1 MMNEEKDTIW
11 LVDNAEIIHRA
22 IKLILPG
29 YAIRSFYSGEAF
41 LEFIGTGSY
50 NFPDLILLDIVIDKI
65 SGFEVLEKLMEIIE
79 FRDIPVV
86 IISTNESIDDKVMGL
101 EMGATDYVVK
111 PFYDKE
117 LTARIKVHIRIK
129 KNQDALRQ
137 KVILDFL
144 TNIFNKR
151 HLFTRLK
158 THFNVYQRHRSPI
171 SLIFFDIDNFKRIND
186 NHGHLTGDFVL
197 KELCSEIKTIIR
209 SEDELFRYG
218 GEEFV
223 LIVPFTSKVNTE
235 KLAEKIRQKIQDK
248 RFIYQEEKIKVT
260 LSLGVASLP
269 EDDVE
274 GMEPLLEIAD
284 KRMIAAK
291 KGGRNRV
298 ISDG

>member
-1 MMNEEKDTIW
+1 MT
-11 LVDNAEIIHRA
+11 
-22 IKLILPG
+22 LILAVDDEQR
-29 YAIRSFYSGEAF
+29 YQKLLKVNLEA
-41 LEFIGTGSY
+41 
-50 NFPDLILLDIVIDKI
+50 D
-65 SGFEVLEKLMEIIE
+65 GFEVITTGSGEEALELISNHHPDLVILDIIMPDLDGITTCE
-79 FRDIPVV
+79 RIRQFSNVP
-86 IISTNESIDDKVMGL
+86 IIFLTARGEEEDRVQGL
-101 EMGATDYVVK
+101 DVGADDYVVK